1 MSNLA
6 DQLKKQSQN
15 RTSENRQRTPDPAA
29 GADRAPAPGPPTKP
43 PSSTSADGYR
53 PNVKKLSAELPAD
66 EFKWVRVTAAQNDT
80 NATAIVRGLLLLAR
94 KDPKILNAA
103 LDQLR

>member
-6 DQLKKQSQN
+6 DQLKRQSQK
-15 RTSENRQRTPDPAA
+15 RQPEPREPDDRQTAARPPAGFEPVA
-29 GADRAPAPGPPTKP
+29 STTTTAP
-43 PSSTSADGYR
+43 ADGYR

>member
-6 DQLKKQSQN
+6 KQLKKQGSKAPVAAASSRSGS
-15 RTSENRQRTPDPAA
+15 RTSSPSVAE
-29 GADRAPAPGPPTKP
+29 PT
-43 PSSTSADGYR
+43 AYR
-53 PNVKKLSAELPAD
+53 PQVRKLSAELPAD
-66 EFKWVRVTAAQNDT
+66 EFKWVRVTAAERET

-103 LDQLR
+103 IDELEGQ

>member
-6 DQLKKQSQN
+6 NQLKKQGSSKSTTGSSAPAGIKKTSS
-15 RTSENRQRTPDPAA
+15 RTT
-29 GADRAPAPGPPTKP
+29 GADVAEAT
-43 PSSTSADGYR
+43 AYR
-53 PNVKKLSAELPAD
+53 PEVRKLSAELPAD
-66 EFKWVRVTAAQNDT
+66 EFKWVRVTAAERDT

-103 LDQLR
+103 LDSLDS